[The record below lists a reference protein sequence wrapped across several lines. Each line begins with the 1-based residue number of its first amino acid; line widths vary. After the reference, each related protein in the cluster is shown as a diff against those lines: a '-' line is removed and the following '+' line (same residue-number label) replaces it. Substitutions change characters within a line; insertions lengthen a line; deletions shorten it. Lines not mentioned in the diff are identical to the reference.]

1 MYSKKKNNGVTHEN
15 KSDIS
20 ISPLIVL
27 NSNSIANFKA
37 SNLYSLLFA
46 ALIHFWQL
54 SKFIYRVTQD
64 SSENQELIFY

>member
-1 MYSKKKNNGVTHEN
+1 MKIN
-15 KSDIS
+15 
-20 ISPLIVL
+20 LIYILTLTVL

-37 SNLYSLLFA
+37 STLYSLLFA
-46 ALIHFWQL
+46 NLIHFWQL